1 MKTPKNWRLLMPED
15 ASTNRD
21 GTVADTIERVRSQ
34 RFPDVDRDLVLEILR
49 LHAEGAAQENVGRL
63 VDEAIAKRTTV
74 TV

>member
-1 MKTPKNWRLLMPED
+1 MKTPKNWSLLMPED
-15 ASTNRD
+15 ANTNCDR
-21 GTVADTIERVRSQ
+21 TVADTIERVRSQ

-63 VDEAIAKRTTV
+63 VDEAIAKRTTA